1 MIYED
6 SYAVFLILNR
16 AGWKCFHGRIEQ
28 EFNCSR
34 FHFAV
39 DKARR
44 VYKIQVYESEKVC
57 M

>member
-6 SYAVFLILNR
+6 SYAVFLIMNR
-16 AGWKCFHGRIEQ
+16 AGWKCFLGRIEQ

-34 FHFAV
+34 FRFAV
-39 DKARR
+39 DKVRR
-44 VYKIQVYESEKVC
+44 VHKIQVYESEKVC

>member
-6 SYAVFLILNR
+6 NYAVFLIMNC
-16 AGWKCFHGRIEQ
+16 AGWKCFLGRIEQ

-34 FHFAV
+34 FRFAV
-39 DKARR
+39 DKVRR
-44 VYKIQVYESEKVC
+44 VHKIQVYESEKVC

>member
-1 MIYED
+1 MKI
-6 SYAVFLILNR
+6 AMQFFKILNR

-34 FHFAV
+34 FRFAV
-39 DKARR
+39 DKERR
-44 VYKIQVYESEKVC
+44 VHKIQVYESEKVC